1 MKNLPPNFLPVQQG
15 TPEWLMARVG
25 CVTASRV
32 KDVLGT
38 KAAREKYKLE
48 ILTEILTGLAVE
60 HYVSQA
66 MDFGTENEGAARGNY
81 EIAKGCEVE
90 LVGLVMHPGIKRA
103 AASPDGLVGEDGLV
117 EFKVPNTTTHLGY
130 LLAGAVPSEYKPQM
144 LWQMACT
151 DRTWCDFV
159 SYDPRLPSEF
169 GLFIVRFDRD
179 RAAIEKMEREV
190 ELFMTEVNEMAE
202 KLLKHKGDGI
212 EDALKRSLPQRGAAP
227 PAAEIPQWI
236 EP

>member
-1 MKNLPPNFLPVQQG
+1 M
-15 TPEWLMARVG
+15 
-25 CVTASRV
+25 
-32 KDVLGT
+32 
-38 KAAREKYKLE
+38 
-48 ILTEILTGLAVE
+48 
-60 HYVSQA
+60 
-66 MDFGTENEGAARGNY
+66 
-81 EIAKGCEVE
+81 
-90 LVGLVMHPGIKRA
+90 
-103 AASPDGLVGEDGLV
+103 
-117 EFKVPNTTTHLGY
+117 
-130 LLAGAVPSEYKPQM
+130 PSEYKPQM